1 MKDLELFHA
10 LDRFAIVYSKLI
22 KISTDTMEHPY
33 KRKVQRKAFFSL
45 AQSILWGIWL
55 ARNQMF
61 FHEELPKWNLV
72 FELIFYHFFYD

>member
-22 KISTDTMEHPY
+22 KISTNTMEHPY

-45 AQSILWGIWL
+45 AQSILWGI
-55 ARNQMF
+55 
-61 FHEELPKWNLV
+61 
-72 FELIFYHFFYD
+72 